1 MKNAYVKSA
10 IQERWKMK
18 PIFSSLAKPMSNL
31 VQTFEV
37 H

>member
-18 PIFSSLAKPMSNL
+18 PISSSLAKPMSNL